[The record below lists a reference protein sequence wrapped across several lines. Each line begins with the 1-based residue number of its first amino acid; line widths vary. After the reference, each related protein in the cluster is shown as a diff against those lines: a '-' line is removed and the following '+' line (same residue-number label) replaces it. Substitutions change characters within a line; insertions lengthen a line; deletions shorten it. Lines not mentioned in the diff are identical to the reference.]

1 MTSIVKHSFSP
12 DQVALIKR
20 TIMAGRSVPTDDDLA
35 LFGLIC
41 QRAQLDPF
49 AKQIYAIE
57 RKGKWTFQ
65 VSVDGLRA
73 IADRTGQYAGS
84 DEPLYDEGLDLYAF
98 EMSGRTLPTL
108 CKVTVWK
115 IVSGVRRP
123 FTGVAKYAEFC
134 QTYENRPSG
143 LWEKMPLNMLAKC
156 AESQALRKAF
166 PQCSQAEQS
175 VKAIEAEPVDTRQQ
189 LIDSLRWHGLDP
201 KDPAVATTVHDCL
214 TTLQKTASNLTTQ
227 EIEAIVISAAQAAV
241 QTVEV
246 TTDAA

>member
-1 MTSIVKHSFSP
+1 MSGK
-12 DQVALIKR
+12 
-20 TIMAGRSVPTDDDLA
+20 SVPTDDDLA
-35 LFGLIC
+35 LFGVIC

-49 AKQIYAIE
+49 AKQIFAIE

-84 DEPLYDEGLDLYAF
+84 DEPLYDEGLDLFSF

-115 IVSGVRRP
+115 IVHGVRCP

-134 QTYENRPSG
+134 QTYDGSPSG
-143 LWEKMPLNMLAKC
+143 LWLKMPLNMLAKC

-175 VKAIEAEPVDTRQQ
+175 VKAIEAETVDTRQQ
-189 LIDSLRWHGLDP
+189 LIDCLRQKGLDP
-201 KDPAVATTVHDCL
+201 RDPGVATTVHDCL
-214 TTLQKTASNLTTQ
+214 TTLNKTASNLTPQ
-227 EIEAIVISAAQAAV
+227 EIEAIVISAAQAV
-241 QTVEV
+241 QTLEAASELATEV
-246 TTDAA
+246 PPDAA

>member
-1 MTSIVKHSFSP
+1 
-12 DQVALIKR
+12 
-20 TIMAGRSVPTDDDLA
+20 MAGRSVPTDDDLA

-84 DEPLYDEGLDLYAF
+84 DEPLYDEGLDLYAL

-115 IVSGVRRP
+115 IVSGVRCP